1 MLKRIISAALAAVM
15 LITTIPTVITS
26 ADNTV
31 SFTDVKEDAWYYTD
45 VMDITSKGIMKGTS
59 STRFSPTDT
68 LSRAMCVTILHR
80 MSGESAPT
88 EENTGFIDV
97 PSDTWYSEAVAWA
110 HELGIVKGKT
120 ETQFAPN
127 DNITRA
133 EFVTVLSRYAYHMEL
148 ELPEIREG
156 SLRDSMLTPEYAKL
170 SEQLMYRAGVVN
182 GLPGDRFVYYAEM
195 TRAEAAA
202 MINRFIAKATK
213 LDPDEYLDVVF
224 IGNSITQ
231 SGRTRDHFEAL
242 ADGKNIKV
250 YDYSDGGRWL
260 TDHYEWFKTNAMSP
274 YVNTVEEAEIV
285 ILQEFGGGFPPIGVD
300 EELQKL
306 RDETNY
312 VGASL
317 GKSGDI
323 VGDIKDILGHNKTY
337 YSFSAGMCLGPMKYD
352 EYLDWNGNYV
362 ANDNNAMLQ
371 IQKIYAE
378 RYDLNHIFAADM
390 SAFEPELGLGILE
403 HMYPDML
410 HPTELMGYCI
420 ALSNYCSI
428 FDLDPTEQNN
438 GDLTW
443 EKVPG
448 ETDEEKS
455 EFLKKLKIAV
465 GEMLDMQQVK
475 AYGEQ

>member
-1 MLKRIISAALAAVM
+1 MFKRIISATLAAVM

-45 VMDITSKGIMKGTS
+45 VMDIASKGIMKGTS
-59 STRFSPTDT
+59 VSAFSPTDT

-88 EENTGFIDV
+88 EENTGFTDV

-110 HELGIVKGKT
+110 HELGIVNGKT

-133 EFVTVLSRYAYHMEL
+133 EFVTILSRYAYHMEL

-202 MINRFIAKATK
+202 MINRFIAKATV

-231 SGRTRDHFEAL
+231 AGRTRDHFEAL
-242 ADGKNIKV
+242 AEGKNVKV
-250 YDYSDGGRWL
+250 HDYSDGGAYL
-260 TDHYEWFKTNAMSP
+260 ADHYNWFVSEANSP

-285 ILQEFGGGFPPIGVD
+285 IFQEYAGGLPQVGSD
-300 EELQKL
+300 EELYDL
-306 RDETNY
+306 RYKMNHPGFMFASGKNV
-312 VGASL
+312 VGML
-317 GKSGDI
+317 R
-323 VGDIKDILGHNKTY
+323 DILGTDKEY
-337 YSFSAGMCLGPMKYD
+337 YSYSANVLCGPMLND
-352 EYLDWNGNYV
+352 TFTDWQGREV
-362 ANDNNAMLQ
+362 ANDNETILK
-371 IQKIYAE
+371 IQDVLDE
-378 RYDLNHIFAADM
+378 RFDLPHVYVPNVAASD
-390 SAFEPELGLGILE
+390 PTLGLHLQND
-403 HMYPDML
+403 MYPDL
-410 HPTELMGYCI
+410 VHPTDLMGYCI
-420 ALSNYCSI
+420 ALTMYCKI
-428 FDLDPTEQNN
+428 FDVPATEQNN
-438 GDLTW
+438 GALTYDTI
-443 EKVPG
+443 PG
-448 ETDEEKS
+448 ETQAEKDELMQNIK
-455 EFLKKLKIAV
+455 AV
-465 GEMLDMQQVK
+465 IDESLEMQK
-475 AYGEQ
+475 